1 MNSAASFAAAL
12 SLAIILA
19 ASTCAA
25 AREPVRSLLEIRRD
39 KVVVQDFDVSCGAAA
54 LATLLTYQHDDPV
67 PEREIVRG
75 LMARKE
81 YLDDPKLV
89 RRNQG
94 FSLLDLKRYAVGR
107 GYQGLAFG
115 SLRLAD
121 LVERAPV
128 MTPVSLNG
136 YNHFVIF
143 RGLQGN
149 DVLLADPPG
158 QSNDAGRGVQGRVD
172 RVPEVRQGRVR
183 CRPRRRQPAPAQ
195 NRLAPHSGEIPHR
208 AWRRDARDP
217 ICDP

>member
-149 DVLLADPPG
+149 DVLLADPAWGNRTMPVEEFKAAWIEYPKFG
-158 QSNDAGRGVQGRVD
+158 KVGFVVARGDGSL
-172 RVPEVRQGRVR
+172 P
-183 CRPRRRQPAPAQ
+183 P
-195 NRLAPHSGEIPHR
+195 NRLAPHSGEILTAPGAVMR
-208 AWRRDARDP
+208 GILSATP
-217 ICDP
+217 